1 MNSFTSVL
9 SKLTALPI
17 NVGWQLESIAEK
29 RGHQDLYTKQSPE
42 QLARLREYA
51 MVESAVSSNR
61 IEGIEVEGDRVG
73 TIVFGNGIM
82 KDRDEEEVR
91 GYRKA
96 LDLIHTAADA
106 LPLSLETICRLHAL
120 SRPSIWDS
128 GKFRTKPC
136 EIVQTYEDGSSRI
149 RYRAVAPE
157 NVVPEL
163 EAAIEAYEN
172 TVMAGRL
179 SPLIALA
186 AFNLDFLCIHP
197 FRDGN
202 GRVSRLLLL
211 FLLYRL
217 GYEAGRYVSIER
229 MIELSKDR
237 YYETL
242 EKSSVGWHEGRQDIW
257 PYVNYVLY
265 TIDET
270 YDEFENRFASA
281 GQKRGEKSR
290 SVVSVLNGTEGRFTV
305 RDIEWKCPGV
315 SKETIKSVLKAH
327 PDCFVCEGRGVAA
340 RWLKVKDI
348 QAPSEYGLA

>member
-1 MNSFTSVL
+1 MNSFSAVV
-9 SKLTALPI
+9 SKLDALPI
-17 NVGWQLESIAEK
+17 NVSWQLEAIAEK
-29 RGHQDLYTKQSPE
+29 RGHQELYTRQSPK

-51 MVESAVSSNR
+51 MVESAVASNR
-61 IEGIEVEGDRVG
+61 IEGVEVDGNRIG
-73 TIVFGNGIM
+73 TIIFGNGIM
-82 KDRDEEEVR
+82 RDRDEEEVR

-96 LDLIHTAADA
+96 LDLIHTASSS
-106 LPLSLETICRLHAL
+106 LTLSLETICRLHAL

-128 GKFRTKPC
+128 GKFRTKDC
-136 EIVQTYEDGSSRI
+136 EIIQTYEDGSSRV
-149 RYRAVAPE
+149 RFKAVAPQQ
-157 NVVPEL
+157 VVAEL
-163 EAAIEAYEN
+163 EDAIEAYEN
-172 TVMAGRL
+172 TILAGRI
-179 SPLIALA
+179 SPLVALA

-211 FLLYRL
+211 FMLYRL
-217 GYEAGRYVSIER
+217 GYEAGRYVSVER

-265 TIDET
+265 TIDEV
-270 YDEFENRFASA
+270 YGEFENRFAHT

-290 SVVSVLNGTEGRFTV
+290 SVISVLNETEGKFTV

-327 PDCFVCEGRGVAA
+327 PECFVSEGRGVAA
-340 RWLKVKDI
+340 RWLKIKNI
-348 QAPSEYGLA
+348 AE